1 MADNPESRLSNDT
14 NIKIDTSIENLK
26 TLYPVQGVYKARQ
39 KSNNGRLLPFET
51 IDKSIY
57 KKQSNCVCF
66 ITSEKRIHAWIK
78 AAVQTLFL
86 DLGSKSNFDVTWRD
100 LKDKSSITVQTEFI
114 VYDRS
119 IKTENDDD
127 FLYKLIFYLS
137 TGKIMIQG
145 KGYELFCDNIF
156 EQCLSLVNEYL
167 TTSVKTDEVNPDIVT
182 THCTS
187 N

>member
-1 MADNPESRLSNDT
+1 MADKSESRLSNDT

-57 KKQSNCVCF
+57 KKQSSCVCF

-114 VYDRS
+114 VCDTDRS

-137 TGKIMIQG
+137 TGK
-145 KGYELFCDNIF
+145 
-156 EQCLSLVNEYL
+156 SLYRAQAMNFL
-167 TTSVKTDEVNPDIVT
+167 
-182 THCTS
+182 
-187 N
+187 